1 MRKSILVQSVLA
13 VVLFFS
19 LIGCSSN
26 KYISDPTGEPKN
38 VILIIGD
45 GMGLSHLYAAMSVSK
60 KDLNIT
66 RSNHIG
72 FSRTQSY
79 DDYITDS
86 AASGTAMSTGHK
98 TRNGIIGMRPDSTD
112 VPTLIELSHRKGLA
126 GGVVSTSAITHA
138 TPASFVAHCIN
149 RGYYEEIA
157 KDFLIT
163 QPDVM
168 IGGGFNHFGKRN
180 DSVDLVQELRD
191 LGYLVALNSEELLD
205 AETEKL
211 AGLLAPVHM
220 PKMSEGRGD
229 MLSYS
234 SIKAME
240 TLNKNKEGFFLMI
253 EGSQIDWAAHDHNTI
268 YIVEETLDLDRTIGV
283 VLDFAERVGE
293 TLVIVTADHET
304 GGMTLTWGDNNDLQV
319 GADYS
324 TDGHT
329 GIAVPVFAFGPGADQ
344 FTGFYQNTEIFKKI
358 KRLLK
363 L

>member
-1 MRKSILVQSVLA
+1 
-13 VVLFFS
+13 
-19 LIGCSSN
+19 
-26 KYISDPTGEPKN
+26 
-38 VILIIGD
+38 
-45 GMGLSHLYAAMSVSK
+45 
-60 KDLNIT
+60 
-66 RSNHIG
+66 
-72 FSRTQSY
+72 
-79 DDYITDS
+79 
-86 AASGTAMSTGHK
+86 
-98 TRNGIIGMRPDSTD
+98 
-112 VPTLIELSHRKGLA
+112 
-126 GGVVSTSAITHA
+126 
-138 TPASFVAHCIN
+138 
-149 RGYYEEIA
+149 
-157 KDFLIT
+157 
-163 QPDVM
+163 
-168 IGGGFNHFGKRN
+168 
-180 DSVDLVQELRD
+180 
-191 LGYLVALNSEELLD
+191 
-205 AETEKL
+205 
-211 AGLLAPVHM
+211 
-220 PKMSEGRGD
+220 
-229 MLSYS
+229 
-234 SIKAME
+234 ME